1 MWKRLSREHLINVE
15 VISSMVLISMWR
27 FLMWVWWWWHLG
39 LEGNWLPMVPCVS
52 AMGKALLINSVGFLA
67 MVAISGFHETYFWE
81 LSFISMVSLLIS
93 IFLGRTHLLKNGLLG
108 PLFLARAQVHPLT
121 IALHDLYLIN
131 AEVEI
136 VAKGMWSWVIINRH
150 WWDVAQLFNKCFRY
164 AWISCSLMSDTCIHE
179 WPDRGLGNWGG
190 TGNWGPFPAPSP
202 SI

>member
-1 MWKRLSREHLINVE
+1 
-15 VISSMVLISMWR
+15 
-27 FLMWVWWWWHLG
+27 
-39 LEGNWLPMVPCVS
+39 
-52 AMGKALLINSVGFLA
+52 

-136 VAKGMWSWVIINRH
+136 VAKGM
-150 WWDVAQLFNKCFRY
+150 
-164 AWISCSLMSDTCIHE
+164 
-179 WPDRGLGNWGG
+179 
-190 TGNWGPFPAPSP
+190 
-202 SI
+202 